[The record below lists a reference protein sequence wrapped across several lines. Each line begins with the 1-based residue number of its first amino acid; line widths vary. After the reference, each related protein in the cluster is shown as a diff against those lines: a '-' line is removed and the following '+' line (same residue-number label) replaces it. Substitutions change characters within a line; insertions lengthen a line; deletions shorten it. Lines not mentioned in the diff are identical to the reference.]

1 MSFGTLLRNE
11 NDNFVR
17 TENGAAAMKSTLDH
31 CLDLFAVIGAL
42 RGQDHNRIETLFENA
57 FRQDALLAM
66 KILFYARDIREGLG
80 EREVFRTLLVYLANN
95 HKEVLIKN
103 LDLVGFYGRYDDW
116 YCLIGTPAENEMWDV
131 MKSQFERD
139 LLNLEKGKDIS
150 LLAKWIKTADAS
162 SKTTKSL
169 GILTAQKLGYDVYT
183 FKRLVRK
190 MRKYLDVVEVKMTA
204 NCWEDIAYN
213 KVPGR
218 AMLVYRNAFLR
229 HDRIGFCRYLDNVTN
244 HTETIHSQTLYPY
257 DIIENILYRDGS
269 SDESRDVLQLQWEN
283 LPNYVEEGTNA
294 IVVADVSGSM
304 AGRPMATSIGLAIYF
319 AERNKG
325 DFHNLFMTFSGKS
338 EIVELKG
345 DTLFQKVDH
354 IYDADWGMNTNLKSA
369 FEKILGIAVKNH
381 TRNEEM
387 PKSMIVI
394 SDMEIDRC
402 SDRDW
407 TFYDEMADRYRQFGY
422 EIPNIVF
429 WNVNSRQNVFHADA
443 KRKGVQLCS
452 GHSTSVFKQLTGMIG
467 KTPTEMMMEVINS
480 QRYANVRIM

>member
-1 MSFGTLLRNE
+1 M
-11 NDNFVR
+11 
-17 TENGAAAMKSTLDH
+17 
-31 CLDLFAVIGAL
+31 
-42 RGQDHNRIETLFENA
+42 
-57 FRQDALLAM
+57 
-66 KILFYARDIREGLG
+66 
-80 EREVFRTLLVYLANN
+80 
-95 HKEVLIKN
+95 
-103 LDLVGFYGRYDDW
+103 
-116 YCLIGTPAENEMWDV
+116 
-131 MKSQFERD
+131 
-139 LLNLEKGKDIS
+139 
-150 LLAKWIKTADAS
+150 
-162 SKTTKSL
+162 
-169 GILTAQKLGYDVYT
+169 
-183 FKRLVRK
+183 
-190 MRKYLDVVEVKMTA
+190 
-204 NCWEDIAYN
+204 
-213 KVPGR
+213 
-218 AMLVYRNAFLR
+218 
-229 HDRIGFCRYLDNVTN
+229 
-244 HTETIHSQTLYPY
+244 
-257 DIIENILYRDGS
+257 
-269 SDESRDVLQLQWEN
+269 LQLQWEN